1 MCSNASPSVKP
12 DGTTDAATLAAD
24 YEEFLLNIDEQPL
37 PGYRADELRAR
48 VEAVRGSL
56 AGEGVAGAGQLQ
68 HLLRAVTEALADVRA
83 AQVVAAPDER
93 DLSAAVPGATD
104 TGAAYAVTAAEQQAT
119 VGVLVELLFTVVET
133 PTHDDRRR
141 ASDGESHDG
150 DSGRNDDDSETR
162 ASDGESHA
170 SDGDADA
177 SDADTAHRFEA
188 AGYAGPE

>member
-24 YEEFLLNIDEQPL
+24 YEEFLLDIDEQPL

-68 HLLRAVTEALADVRA
+68 RLLSVVTEALADVRGA
-83 AQVVAAPDER
+83 AVVAEPDGR
-93 DLSAAVPGATD
+93 DLSAAVPGAGD
-104 TGAAYAVTAAEQQAT
+104 TGAAYEVTAAEQEEIT
-119 VGVLVELLFTVVET
+119 GVLIELLFTVVET
-133 PTHDDRRR
+133 PTQADRRR
-141 ASDGESHDG
+141 VSGGESHDG
-150 DSGRNDDDSETR
+150 DSGRNGDDSETR
-162 ASDGESHA
+162 ASDG
-170 SDGDADA
+170 DADA
-177 SDADTAHRFEA
+177 SNADTGRSFEA